1 MSYDL
6 KVLEQGCEELGIA
19 LNDTQKQQ
27 FIAFYEYLAE
37 KNKVMNLTGITE
49 FQEVL
54 VKHFLDS
61 LACVKAVDMTKVSK
75 IMDIGTGAAEAS
87 IYSSAIFSL
96 LTSVCASISITE
108 STMSFAVRDV
118 IRKYKT
124 STTTIIPAR
133 NGSL

>member
-61 LACVKAVDMTKVSK
+61 RYDKSQQNY
-75 IMDIGTGAAEAS
+75 GYRNRS
-87 IYSSAIFSL
+87 R
-96 LTSVCASISITE
+96 ISG
-108 STMSFAVRDV
+108 
-118 IRKYKT
+118 
-124 STTTIIPAR
+124 STT
-133 NGSL
+133 

>member
-27 FIAFYEYLAE
+27 FIAFYEYLVE

-54 VKHFLDS
+54 VKHFLGQSCLCEGSRYDKS
-61 LACVKAVDMTKVSK
+61 QQNYGYRNRSR
-75 IMDIGTGAAEAS
+75 
-87 IYSSAIFSL
+87 
-96 LTSVCASISITE
+96 ISG
-108 STMSFAVRDV
+108 
-118 IRKYKT
+118 
-124 STTTIIPAR
+124 STT
-133 NGSL
+133 